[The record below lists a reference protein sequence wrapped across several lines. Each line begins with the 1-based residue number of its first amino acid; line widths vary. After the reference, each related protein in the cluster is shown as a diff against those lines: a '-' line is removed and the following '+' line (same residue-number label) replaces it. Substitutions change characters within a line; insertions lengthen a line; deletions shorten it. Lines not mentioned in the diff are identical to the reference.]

1 MKDCV
6 IVCGYPTN
14 EDGSISDIL
23 KSRIDKAIELYQ
35 KHEVF
40 YIIVSGG
47 AIHNAYSEAYS
58 MKDYVLSKEIETQ
71 FIFVEDKAKSTYH
84 NMKYSQEIMRNNDLK
99 TCYIV
104 TNSWHKIKA
113 KYYAQKFNLDFEMIN
128 ANKPENMSYLKV
140 ILLTIYMP
148 VNMFINRLK
157 GYK

>member
-14 EDGSISDIL
+14 QDGTISSIL
-23 KSRIDKAIELYQ
+23 KSRIDKAIELYKNHQ
-35 KHEVF
+35 VL

-47 AIHNAYSEAYS
+47 AIHNSYSEAFT
-58 MKDYVLSKEIETQ
+58 MKNYALLKGVKEEHILIEN
-71 FIFVEDKAKSTYH
+71 KAKSTYH
-84 NMKYSQEIMRNNDLK
+84 NMKYSKDIMQKNHLQ

-113 KYYAQKFNLDFEMIN
+113 EYYAKKFCLRYEMMN
-128 ANKPENMSYLKV
+128 ANKPSDMSYLKV
-140 ILLTIYMP
+140 MLLTIYMP
-148 VNMFINRLK
+148 INMFINRLK